1 MSTNYKCVCGKL
13 CSSQPGLTLHQKSCE
28 KAQEAKE
35 AGQPNVNTEDE
46 SGDPI
51 RHHKEIQKFIAIVN
65 EMAMDADRC
74 LNEKNKSAGRRAR
87 KSLNEIRKLIKPLR
101 VSILESMK

>member
-1 MSTNYKCVCGKL
+1 
-13 CSSQPGLTLHQKSCE
+13 
-28 KAQEAKE
+28 
-35 AGQPNVNTEDE
+35 
-46 SGDPI
+46 
-51 RHHKEIQKFIAIVN
+51 
-65 EMAMDADRC
+65 MAMDADRC